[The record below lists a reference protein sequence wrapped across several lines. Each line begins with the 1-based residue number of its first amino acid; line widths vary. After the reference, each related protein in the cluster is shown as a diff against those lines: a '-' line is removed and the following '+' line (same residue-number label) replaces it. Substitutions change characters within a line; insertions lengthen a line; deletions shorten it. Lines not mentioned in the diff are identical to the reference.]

1 MHSLYG
7 LLLSRKLVTII
18 LTRSIAS
25 VVLINFAFI
34 ADQQSFTPSNFFID
48 PASSPLND
56 TDISSSGFGS
66 VCTKSKGLYQ
76 CTDNADDLFNCNASN
91 NSFYGWDAS
100 EVEHYILIV
109 TNFTSHFHTIN
120 VSMTFLIST
129 SSNISAPILLQYLL
143 ILNGTI
149 VSSLIQDYLPT
160 NLPEGTYQHDYK
172 LWNNTVF
179 DGVVIAVTPNVAF
192 QWIGIGNIVFC
203 SESTRGV

>member
-1 MHSLYG
+1 
-7 LLLSRKLVTII
+7 
-18 LTRSIAS
+18 
-25 VVLINFAFI
+25 
-34 ADQQSFTPSNFFID
+34 
-48 PASSPLND
+48 
-56 TDISSSGFGS
+56 
-66 VCTKSKGLYQ
+66 
-76 CTDNADDLFNCNASN
+76 
-91 NSFYGWDAS
+91 
-100 EVEHYILIV
+100 
-109 TNFTSHFHTIN
+109 
-120 VSMTFLIST
+120 MTFLIST